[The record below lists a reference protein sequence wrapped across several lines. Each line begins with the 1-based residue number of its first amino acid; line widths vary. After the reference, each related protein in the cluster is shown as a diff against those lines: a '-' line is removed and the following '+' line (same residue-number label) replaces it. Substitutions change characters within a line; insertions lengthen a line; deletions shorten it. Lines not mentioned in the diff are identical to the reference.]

1 MKMGHM
7 RHGTVVDSNTT
18 VGCYIAKPWGC
29 APDERVGH
37 TRIAGCEIL
46 TFHAISRS
54 RLIQATLAEA
64 GGQPMGE
71 TMES

>member
-29 APDERVGH
+29 APD